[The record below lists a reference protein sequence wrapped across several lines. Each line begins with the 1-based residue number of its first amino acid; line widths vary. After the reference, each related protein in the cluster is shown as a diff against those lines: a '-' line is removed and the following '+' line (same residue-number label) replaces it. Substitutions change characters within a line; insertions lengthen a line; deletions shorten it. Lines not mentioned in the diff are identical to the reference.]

1 MKHISFSVHISDI
14 INSIVA
20 WGLKLI
26 KIYNIESVKDILFLN
41 SYFIKFVQN
50 NQIK

>member
-1 MKHISFSVHISDI
+1 MKHIIFSVQISD